1 MVQKLGARQAAMM
14 GGHGCQGRF
23 DIAAGVFDWASGSS
37 ASLGQPSYQDRHN
50 ETCEQGIECHGNARI
65 GAGDWVDLEGARRA
79 NSVGGDTHCKTPCL
93 PICDRQD
100 VHQRGH
106 GDCPNDPC

>member
-37 ASLGQPSYQDRHN
+37 VSLGQPS
-50 ETCEQGIECHGNARI
+50 
-65 GAGDWVDLEGARRA
+65 
-79 NSVGGDTHCKTPCL
+79 
-93 PICDRQD
+93 
-100 VHQRGH
+100 
-106 GDCPNDPC
+106 